1 MADCMSYNVFVHCF
15 RSSSQKNLTLYSKKN
30 NYHLKMATIF
40 GPYYLGFVACQR
52 TVNNKEIN
60 LKHSQIAETRE
71 YGEK

>member
-1 MADCMSYNVFVHCF
+1 
-15 RSSSQKNLTLYSKKN
+15 
-30 NYHLKMATIF
+30 MATIF

-71 YGEK
+71 YGEKWKSILYEIVCA